1 VVLNAGAS
9 LTNIVTATGKDDEN
23 HSASDT
29 DDATVTGIDVAPSIH
44 VVKTADPTTI
54 NEGGQSV
61 TYTYAVTNTSS
72 SSTDAELTLT
82 ALVDDR
88 GTVATGDDINLL
100 AGFVSGSS
108 HGTSY
113 TGGDTDNDYK
123 VDAGETWS
131 FAYTTNVVL
140 NAGASLTNIVTATG
154 KDDENHS
161 ASDTDDATVT
171 GSDVAPAIHVVK
183 TADPT
188 TINEGGQ
195 SVTYTYAVT
204 NTSSSSTDA
213 ELTLTALVDDRGTVP
228 TGDDIN
234 LLAGFVAGS
243 SHGTSYTGGDT
254 DNDYKVDAGE
264 TWNFAYTTNV
274 VLNAGASLTNI

>member
-1 VVLNAGAS
+1 GDDINLLAGFVAGSSHGTSYTGGDTDNDYKDDGGEDWSFASTTNVVLNAGAS

-100 AGFVSGSS
+100 AGFVAESS

-140 NAGASLTNIVTATG
+140 NAGGSLTKLVTATRNG
-154 KDDENHS
+154 DENHS

-171 GSDVAPAIHVVK
+171 AIDVAPSIHVVK

-204 NTSSSSTDA
+204 NTSSSSTD
-213 ELTLTALVDDRGTVP
+213 
-228 TGDDIN
+228 
-234 LLAGFVAGS
+234 
-243 SHGTSYTGGDT
+243 
-254 DNDYKVDAGE
+254 
-264 TWNFAYTTNV
+264 
-274 VLNAGASLTNI
+274 